1 MSKRP
6 VYIFK
11 TARKKIELGKETL
24 IMGVLNC
31 TPDSFSDGGSYKDI
45 DAMVTR
51 ALDMIK
57 QGAGLIDVGGESTR
71 PGSKPVNE
79 EEELK
84 RVIPVIKKLRDKS
97 DILISID
104 TTKAAVAKAAIEAGA
119 DIINDISG
127 FKIDPAMKQVAID
140 TKAGCMLMHM
150 RGTPQTMQ
158 QFLEYDDLVKDV
170 IIYFEEII
178 DDLVKSG
185 IDRQCIMIDPG
196 IGFSKNVEQNL
207 TLIKQLKDFECL
219 KLPILLGTSRKSFIG
234 HVLNKKDPKDRVWG
248 TAASISI
255 GIANG
260 AHVVR
265 VHDIPEM
272 TDVAKL
278 SDALLDK

>member
-6 VYIFK
+6 VYNFK
-11 TARKKIELGKETL
+11 SARKTLELGKQTL

-31 TPDSFSDGGSYKDI
+31 TPDSFSDGGSYEDI
-45 DAMVTR
+45 NAMVNR
-51 ALDMIK
+51 ALEMID
-57 QGAGLIDVGGESTR
+57 QGAGLIDIGGESTR
-71 PGSKPVNE
+71 PGSEPVFE

-84 RVIPVIKKLRDKS
+84 RVIPVIKKLREKS

-104 TTKAAVAKAAIEAGA
+104 TTKAKVAEAAIAAGA

-127 FKIDPAMKQVAID
+127 FKIDPKMKQVAID

-158 QFLEYDDLVKDV
+158 QFLEYDDIVED
-170 IIYFEEII
+170 IISYFQEII
-178 DDLVKSG
+178 DDLVSSG
-185 IDRQCIMIDPG
+185 IDRQCLMIDPG

-207 TLIKQLKDFECL
+207 TLIRQLTDFEKL

-234 HVLNKKDPKDRVWG
+234 HVLGKQDPTDRVWG
-248 TAASISI
+248 TAASIAI

-265 VHDIPEM
+265 VHDIKEM
-272 TDVAKL
+272 SDVARL
-278 SDALLDK
+278 SDSLI